1 MPTDSDKK
9 DFKIGI
15 IGEGGKF
22 HEIGSQI
29 ENLEINS
36 PPEGRFD
43 KNTGQ
48 FEVTFDSL
56 FAKLTPADLV
66 LHQFYGY
73 PLEKLL
79 QNNWRRLHGLPMKRR
94 KRR

>member
-15 IGEGGKF
+15 VGEDGKF

-29 ENLEINS
+29 ESLEISS
-36 PPEGRFD
+36 PPGECFD
-43 KNTGQ
+43 KNTGP

-56 FAKLTPADLV
+56 FTKLTPTDLV

-73 PLEKLL
+73 PIEKLI
-79 QNNWRRLHGLPMKRR
+79 QNNWRKLHGLPMKR
-94 KRR
+94 KKK